1 MARVIK
7 VIEFVSYNFVCM
19 GRCSKNPF
27 DLNRIFT
34 GLFGTGSGWLGIT
47 LQGRPPP
54 LNYP

>member
-7 VIEFVSYNFVCM
+7 VIEFVSYVLACM
-19 GRCSKNPF
+19 GRCIKNPF

-54 LNYP
+54 LFNP